1 MRAGGSARAAPRSLR
16 CGLATRL
23 WGRTAPLTGR
33 FPPPAPRP
41 LLGFGSRCSTDGDP
55 APGPWPRPR
64 ALREPPALVTEPTS
78 CVVVTLRASGH
89 LPELSLEGAVAA
101 VTITVRWEREEAAC
115 TPVACCARSCGP
127 ARRALPCAAHRPA
140 GETRSRRGARPHPPA
155 PAHARPPRRLRP
167 PCGSPSHRRER
178 QLQRAANL
186 ADVQKQTSP
195 SRKPARSGSPAAS
208 PKIISRLGP
217 SQTRGSRL
225 LSKDPRILK

>member
-1 MRAGGSARAAPRSLR
+1 MHPGGVLRPELRTGPPGTPLR
-16 CGLATRL
+16 CAPPC
-23 WGRTAPLTGR
+23 GRDKVQAR
-33 FPPPAPRP
+33 
-41 LLGFGSRCSTDGDP
+41 
-55 APGPWPRPR
+55 GP
-64 ALREPPALVTEPTS
+64 
-78 CVVVTLRASGH
+78 
-89 LPELSLEGAVAA
+89 
-101 VTITVRWEREEAAC
+101 
-115 TPVACCARSCGP
+115 
-127 ARRALPCAAHRPA
+127 
-140 GETRSRRGARPHPPA
+140 

-167 PCGSPSHRRER
+167 PCGSLSGRRER